1 MSEAMKNK
9 LDNEE
14 FRVKKVE
21 GKAYARKAPRKLKLQ
36 KQSQAAVLEVQKA
49 FLQEMVNEAERVQ
62 DEAKIEMDVSISEAD
77 KELTKRN
84 FEQASAYVNFL
95 EDQLGEFNKYYNK
108 VVASSKKH
116 SKAMKTPLWAV
127 KRFLFGWKYRKE
139 ATKAYETAVK
149 TVGITPREEKRYNFD
164 SINTEAIQQAVKEAF
179 EKDNTKSVNEV
190 KENIL
195 EEHKIAEP
203 APSPAQARF
212 TSEEMDDILKP
223 EQKAQTETKEQ
234 TIPVKNIGDFDSRF
248 QQEKQVPAETK
259 EDIFQS
265 PAPVYQMP
273 DFLKNITPK
282 QEETPEAKQAPTPK
296 QEPAYEAKREE
307 NPFNP
312 IMNSQRQEIE
322 KLRREQSNLEDAK
335 NDMSKESY
343 QKERDMLDKYL
354 TEAQNKY
361 QETQKDSSRWESIQ
375 AMPKGE
381 FDRIIPKDKEEKEAI
396 EKEKERRLEEFR
408 NSISSNP
415 LPPKQSDSIFDNNQN
430 PVASSTSDELEEED
444 FAILDRYSKAQQE
457 VQSKEETLAQSQEK
471 LQQAMSRAAKAKK
484 ETEELVN
491 TLKTNLQGLERRNEE
506 LNSQVEATNSKIEQE
521 NASFERTMKMQKAI
535 LEMTRNEMTSE
546 NKGEI
551 RTAKTM

>member
-62 DEAKIEMDVSISEAD
+62 DRAHEAMDLSMSEEE

-84 FEQASAYVNFL
+84 FEQASVYVNFL

-282 QEETPEAKQAPTPK
+282 QEETPEVKQAPTPK

-335 NDMSKESY
+335 NDTSKESY
-343 QKERDMLDKYL
+343 QKESDMLDKYL

-361 QETQKDSSRWESIQ
+361 QEAQKDSS
-375 AMPKGE
+375 
-381 FDRIIPKDKEEKEAI
+381 
-396 EKEKERRLEEFR
+396 

-415 LPPKQSDSIFDNNQN
+415 LPPKQSDSIFDNNQS
-430 PVASSTSDELEEED
+430 PVASSSTSDELEEED
-444 FAILDRYSKAQQE
+444 FAILDRYFKAQQE

-521 NASFERTMKMQKAI
+521 NASYERTMKMQREI
-535 LEMTRNEMTSE
+535 LKMTRNEMTSG
-546 NKGEI
+546 NKEEI